1 MTAHLPV
8 LIVVLPLAASV
19 IVPLLALVSVKAA
32 FAVALLA
39 LAAAALA
46 SCTALSHVLAHGV
59 LRYEL
64 GGWAPPWGIEY
75 VVDPLSGGVA
85 ALITLVAV
93 CVAVYA
99 GPRADGGSAARGGMF
114 HGLYL
119 LLVAGLLGIVLT
131 GDMFNLYVF
140 LEISSLAA
148 YALLASGGIRGTVAT
163 FRYLIV
169 GTIAATF
176 YLLGTGYLYALTGTL
191 NMADMAVRLTAVVD
205 ARAYG
210 VAVVL
215 IVIGLAIK
223 AALFPLHGWLPD
235 AYTYAPAPVTG
246 FIAAVMA
253 KVSAYALFRVLYF
266 VTPAEGASAQAL
278 MLLGWVSVVAV
289 LAGSILA
296 MAQHDIRRMLAYSSV
311 GQMGYIVL
319 GFALGTPAALIGAL
333 LHLFGHAVMKGCL
346 FLVVGGIRWRTGIY
360 RISDYAGMG
369 RRMPLTMAAFVVAAL
384 AMIGL
389 PPTLGFFS
397 KWYLLSWRRRG
408 GRLAVRGG
416 AGAEQFAGHRV
427 LLSGVFE
434 VRLPEGAGSGAGYAA
449 KAGTTPAHAGADPR
463 SHRRR
468 AGCRVVEPAGC
479 GRHHPPRAAGRPGAV
494 AHWRSLIAS
503 REPPAGPIP
512 PSLAL
517 PLKGGGN
524 QRAALRYE
532 GVLLPLPWWER
543 AGVRGQA
550 EMMHVPDVCRPDS
563 ERPFVRRKASSMSRY
578 PLLAVLVSLLAAG
591 AILLSDRRPN
601 VREAWTFVAAAV
613 KFLLVVSMLP
623 TVLAGGV
630 IEATYAEL
638 LPGWSLHLRAD
649 LFGLIFALLA
659 SGLWILTSIYSIGYM
674 RAGHYTHQTGYFASF
689 AVCLSATMGIAF
701 AGNLITFFLFYEM
714 LTLATYPLVVHDR
727 TEEAVAAGRKYL
739 AYTLGAGATYCC
751 WPLSPSRSWRRASRS
766 SPAASSWARRRWA
779 CWGWCSFWG

>member
-8 LIVVLPLAASV
+8 LIVVLPLAAAV
-19 IVPLLALVSVKAA
+19 IVPLVSLASVQAA
-32 FAVALLA
+32 FAITCLTLV
-39 LAAAALA
+39 AAAVA

-93 CVAVYA
+93 CVVVYA
-99 GPRADGGSAARGGMF
+99 GLQNSGGSARGGMF

-131 GDMFNLYVF
+131 GDLFNLYVF

-169 GTIAATF
+169 GTIAATL

-191 NMADMAVRLTAVVD
+191 NMADMVARLTPVMDVN
-205 ARAYG
+205 AYG

-215 IVIGLAIK
+215 VVVGLAIK

-266 VTPAEGASAQAL
+266 VTPAAGASSQI
-278 MLLGWVSVVAV
+278 LLVLGSVSVIAV
-289 LAGSILA
+289 LAGSVLA
-296 MAQHDIRRMLAYSSV
+296 MAQQDIRRMLAYSSV

-319 GFALGTPAALIGAL
+319 GLALGTPAALIGAL

-346 FLVVGGIRWRTGIY
+346 FLVVGGVRWRTGVY

-397 KWYLLSWRRRG
+397 KWYLLSG
-408 GRLAVRGG
+408 AIE
-416 AGAEQFAGHRV
+416 AGAWVFVVALV
-427 LLSGVFE
+427 LSSLLGLVYFFRVFE
-434 VRLPEGAGSGAGYAA
+434 FAYFKPPEAGQGM
-449 KAGTTPAHAGADPR
+449 
-463 SHRRR
+463 
-468 AGCRVVEPAGC
+468 
-479 GRHHPPRAAGRPGAV
+479 PPRQ
-494 AHWRSLIAS
+494 
-503 REPPAGPIP
+503 E
-512 PSLAL
+512 L
-517 PLKGGGN
+517 PLHML
-524 QRAALRYE
+524 APIL
-532 GVLLPLPWWER
+532 VLT
-543 AGVRGQA
+543 A
-550 EMMHVPDVCRPDS
+550 
-563 ERPFVRRKASSMSRY
+563 
-578 PLLAVLVSLLAAG
+578 AVLVFGLL
-591 AILLSDRRPN
+591 N
-601 VREAWTFVAAAV
+601 QQ
-613 KFLLVVSMLP
+613 VV
-623 TVLAGGV
+623 GG
-630 IEATYAEL
+630 IIRHA
-638 LPGWSLHLRAD
+638 LPG
-649 LFGLIFALLA
+649 GLA
-659 SGLWILTSIYSIGYM
+659 
-674 RAGHYTHQTGYFASF
+674 
-689 AVCLSATMGIAF
+689 
-701 AGNLITFFLFYEM
+701 
-714 LTLATYPLVVHDR
+714 P
-727 TEEAVAAGRKYL
+727 
-739 AYTLGAGATYCC
+739 
-751 WPLSPSRSWRRASRS
+751 
-766 SPAASSWARRRWA
+766 
-779 CWGWCSFWG
+779 